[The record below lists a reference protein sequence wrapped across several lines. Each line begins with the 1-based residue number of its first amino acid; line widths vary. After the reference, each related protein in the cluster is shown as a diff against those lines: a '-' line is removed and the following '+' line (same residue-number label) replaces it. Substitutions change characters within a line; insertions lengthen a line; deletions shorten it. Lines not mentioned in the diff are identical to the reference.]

1 VREGGRDRNRG
12 AALAPQA
19 LVMSLQNGVENVATP
34 ARQPH
39 QTMLPVAVCAASPAN
54 QALLALVQLAETS
67 ARPL

>member
-1 VREGGRDRNRG
+1 V
-12 AALAPQA
+12 L
-19 LVMSLQNGVENVATP
+19 SLQNGVESVATP